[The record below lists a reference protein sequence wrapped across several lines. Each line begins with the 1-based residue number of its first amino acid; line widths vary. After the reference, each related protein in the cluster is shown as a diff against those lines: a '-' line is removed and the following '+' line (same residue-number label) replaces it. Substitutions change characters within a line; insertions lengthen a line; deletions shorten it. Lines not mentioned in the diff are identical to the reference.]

1 MWNRSVSVR
10 PTWVPAFATWRPAIC
25 EDGEARHVDDRNH
38 LAAEFVR
45 PVCDGAGQSGLF
57 TMPSQSLK
65 HWNERSAT
73 ALNWM
78 EAAHHAVRGTGRGG
92 RHATQQIN
100 QSYLVLLSSH
110 FQQFC
115 RSLHSEA
122 VNHLARNVDTALR
135 PIMLAALNVGRNLD
149 QGNPNP
155 GNLGADFGRLGMRF
169 WHDVTSFRRQDE
181 MRKASLARMGHWRN
195 AIAHQD
201 FASATHVLEL
211 GGRTE
216 IRLQEVRA
224 FRLACSWLA
233 LDFDA
238 VVLAHIKAVAGP
250 HAGW

>member
-1 MWNRSVSVR
+1 MSVSDPYAMVQV
-10 PTWVPAFATWRPAIC
+10 TWT
-25 EDGEARHVDDRNH
+25 
-38 LAAEFVR
+38 
-45 PVCDGAGQSGLF
+45 F

-73 ALNWM
+73 ALDWM
-78 EAAHHAVRGTGRGG
+78 EVSHRALRGTGRGG
-92 RHATQQIN
+92 RYAIQQIN

-122 VNHLARNVDTALR
+122 ANHLARNVDPALR
-135 PIMLAALNVGRNLD
+135 PIMLAALNVGVSSTR
-149 QGNPNP
+149 GIRTPE
-155 GNLGADFGRLGMRF
+155 
-169 WHDVTSFRRQDE
+169 TSVLTLAGSGCASGTTSPHSGDE
-181 MRKASLARMGHWRN
+181 TRPEKRASPRWVWRN

-201 FASATHVLEL
+201 FTSATHLQEL

-224 FRLACSWLA
+224 FRRACSHLA
-233 LDFDA
+233 RDFDA
-238 VVLAHIKAVAGP
+238 VVLAYIKAVAGP